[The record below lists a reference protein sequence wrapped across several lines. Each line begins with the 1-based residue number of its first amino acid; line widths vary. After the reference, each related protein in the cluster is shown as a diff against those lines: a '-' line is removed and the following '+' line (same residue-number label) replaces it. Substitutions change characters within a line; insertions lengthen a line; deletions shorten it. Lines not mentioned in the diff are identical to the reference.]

1 MDLRLNNL
9 NKTIVEFD
17 TTRNS
22 GDNSIMDEQEK
33 VEFFKNQIKL
43 EKQIVESAQTSVE
56 GVQNEVIRELIL
68 GIAMDSNKH
77 ASLLNALVAS
87 YGSVPLIAEEI
98 TDQLKKNLETHIR
111 LEQEAIDTY
120 NELWNQLTDEKEKVV
135 IKAIINDE
143 IRHHTLLVR
152 LHKMIVEKETL
163 TEAMLWEIT
172 WKDSLFHGTPG
183 G

>member
-1 MDLRLNNL
+1 MEMKN
-9 NKTIVEFD
+9 
-17 TTRNS
+17 
-22 GDNSIMDEQEK
+22 EQQK
-33 VEFFKNQIKL
+33 IDFFKKQIKL
-43 EKQIVESAQTSVE
+43 EKHIAETAQTSVE
-56 GVQNEVIRELIL
+56 DLKNLFVKEMIL

-77 ASLLNALVAS
+77 ASLLRALVAS

-98 TDQLKKNLETHIR
+98 TEKLKKNLETHIQ

-120 NELWNQLTDEKEKVV
+120 NELWKQLTDEKEKVIV
-135 IKAIINDE
+135 KAIINDE

-163 TEAMLWEIT
+163 TEEMLWEIT